1 MLSKQ
6 FGMQEP
12 SSINAL
18 MDRQIKIPLKN
29 LVSIGRN
36 LTLEQYFKIKE
47 DFESDPKAKAKM
59 IRDRETYLVYK
70 DDAKDVEMLSSES
83 EKPKLKKAKQS
94 DLSHSPRPKNAK
106 KAKNQSDNFDSPLPK
121 KAKKTKNESD
131 SDSPR
136 QAKPNKKRIHM
147 NESADIFSML
157 SAKPAPKVTQTILP
171 RFESKVQTSLARFL
185 PSKDK

>member
-36 LTLEQYFKIKE
+36 LTLEQYFEIKQ

-59 IRDRETYLVYK
+59 IKDRETYIIYK
-70 DDAKDVEMLSSES
+70 DDAKDIEMLSSES
-83 EKPKLKKAKQS
+83 DKPKKGKAKCTDVS
-94 DLSHSPRPKNAK
+94 DSPRPKNAK
-106 KAKNQSDNFDSPLPK
+106 KAKN
-121 KAKKTKNESD
+121 
-131 SDSPR
+131 
-136 QAKPNKKRIHM
+136 
-147 NESADIFSML
+147 
-157 SAKPAPKVTQTILP
+157 
-171 RFESKVQTSLARFL
+171 
-185 PSKDK
+185 